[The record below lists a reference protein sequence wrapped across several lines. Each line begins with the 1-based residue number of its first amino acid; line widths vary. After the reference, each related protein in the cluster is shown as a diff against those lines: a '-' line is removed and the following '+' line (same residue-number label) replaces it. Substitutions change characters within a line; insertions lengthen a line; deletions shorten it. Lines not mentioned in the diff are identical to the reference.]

1 MAHNHLNL
9 KETEMGHDH
18 GLNGSCCDHHHH
30 AGTKGVSLALIGTL
44 VGGVLLLNSYIAP
57 LFYGKE
63 NKIVELSAM
72 IGAFLL
78 AFPVVV
84 HAFKSILR
92 GSMHMDEL
100 VALAIIAAFSV
111 GEYREAGVISFF
123 LLLSE
128 LMETRTALGARASIE
143 SLIKLT
149 PKKAMLLGLDGSE
162 EEVDVANL
170 KAGDVIRVRPGDNVA
185 ADGEVVNGTSSINEA
200 SITGESLPVDKVP
213 GMQVF
218 AGTTNLTGALDIK
231 VTKAGSDTTLGKVQ
245 SLIMQAEQ
253 TRIPIMRIIDKYIR
267 WYIPTILMIAAV
279 AFFFTHEFDRS
290 IAVLVVSCPCALILA
305 TPTAMVAAISAAA
318 RLGILIKNVADLEIA
333 GRLTAMVFDKTGTL
347 TTGRLFVTKLE
358 PASGVEPADLLRTAA
373 SAEKLS
379 KHPAARALLNLT
391 KEANV
396 SLADSVN
403 FEEVP
408 GKGVK
413 AVVDNANIMIG
424 RESFLKE
431 NGVDM
436 SNISDPA
443 LHEEQGF
450 SALYVARDNHCIGW
464 IGMQDKT
471 RPEASHAVKD
481 LQEIGIKRI
490 TMLTGDRKEVA
501 NRVAAELGCTD
512 YKAHCL
518 PHDKLDIVKKI
529 KKDGHIVAVI
539 GDGINDAPALAEGN
553 LGIAMG
559 AAGSDVAINSASIAL
574 MNNDLKRLPFLV
586 KLSRKTRAAINLN
599 LAFGSL
605 FIVIGVALALAG
617 YLKATWAAPL
627 HFVGSLLVIFNS
639 ARLVRFGEH
648 LDPHEVRIAEDI
660 DDEEV

>member
-1 MAHNHLNL
+1 MAHNHLHI
-9 KETEMGHDH
+9 KDTELQGEK
-18 GLNGSCCDHHHH
+18 
-30 AGTKGVSLALIGTL
+30 GTKGVSIALIGTL
-44 VGGVLLLNSYIAP
+44 AGGVLLLNSYIAP
-57 LFYGKE
+57 IFYGKE
-63 NKIVELSAM
+63 NSIVEFSAM
-72 IGAFLL
+72 IGALLL
-78 AFPVVV
+78 ALPVILN
-84 HAFKSILR
+84 ALKSIVK
-92 GSMHMDEL
+92 GKMHMDEL

-111 GEYREAGVISFF
+111 GDYREAGVISFF

-149 PKKAMLLGLDGSE
+149 PKKVMLIDGNGNE
-162 EEVDVANL
+162 EEVEVANL
-170 KAGDVIRVRPGDNVA
+170 AAGDVIRVRPGDNVA
-185 ADGEVVNGTSSINEA
+185 ADGEVVQGLSSINEA

-218 AGTTNLTGALDIK
+218 AGTTNLTGALDIR
-231 VTKAGSDTTLGKVQ
+231 VTRMGKDTALGKVQ
-245 SLIMQAEQ
+245 ELILQAEQ
-253 TRIPIMRIIDKYIR
+253 TKIPIMRIIDRYVR
-267 WYIPTILMIAAV
+267 WYIPTILMLAAV
-279 AFFFTHEFDRS
+279 ALFFTREFDRS

-318 RLGILIKNVADLEIA
+318 RLGILIKNVGDLEIA
-333 GRLTAMVFDKTGTL
+333 GKLTAIVFDKTGTL
-347 TTGRLFVTKLE
+347 TTGKLYVTKIE
-358 PASGVEPADLLRTAA
+358 PADGIEPADLLRTAA
-373 SAEKLS
+373 SAERLS
-379 KHPAARALLNLT
+379 KHPAARAMMNLA

-396 SLADSVN
+396 SVVESTS

-408 GKGVK
+408 GKGVE
-413 AVVDNANIMIG
+413 AVVEGTQVLIG
-424 RESFLKE
+424 RDTFLKE
-431 NGVDM
+431 SGVDM

-450 SALYVARDNHCIGW
+450 SALYIARDMQCIGW
-464 IGMQDKT
+464 VGMQDKT
-471 RPEASHAVKD
+471 RPEAREAVEE
-481 LQEIGIKRI
+481 LQECGLKRI

-529 KKDGHIVAVI
+529 MKDGHTLAVV
-539 GDGINDAPALAEGN
+539 GDGINDAPALAEGD

-586 KLSRKTRAAINLN
+586 KLSRKTRIIINLN
-599 LAFGSL
+599 LLFGSL
-605 FIVIGVALALAG
+605 FIIAGVAMALGG
-617 YLKATWAAPL
+617 YLTAAWAAPL
-627 HFVGSLLVIFNS
+627 HFIGSLIVIFNS

-648 LDPHEVRIAEDI
+648 LDPHVAQAHSDSEQ
-660 DDEEV
+660 